1 MRYQGPRYFR
11 ETVFSV
17 YERIK
22 PSLSRKDVPHVLVGG
37 IERISCSPTK
47 VDVVGDFRLNRLMD
61 TAFEALCG
69 KNSEEEELETLN
81 TWREELYKEATHLPE
96 EAVATYD
103 AMLDLLVLSPDP
115 ILHYMMASCVPME
128 HVIASN
134 SEKYIEQ
141 VVFSLHYPYLLAGQF
156 VLWDL
161 GETKIQQDI
170 QSSFRQLELTYD
182 KKRDGKFSQKGFI
195 NKGGLEHLDIR
206 KKLVDTLFT
215 KDILRID
222 SFEEAAALIVAI
234 KATLPLPEMAP
245 YEIEVPSLEEIDP
258 RLIKL
263 FEKDQTTFLHTL
275 KQKIDASYGLN
286 LPVFNLLEKD

>member
-61 TAFEALCG
+61 TAFEALCR
-69 KNSEEEELETLN
+69 KNSEDEELEMLD
-81 TWREELYKEATHLPE
+81 TWRQELYKEATILPE
-96 EAVATYD
+96 EAFANYD
-103 AMLDLLVLSPDP
+103 YILDLLVLSPDP
-115 ILHYMMASCVPME
+115 ILHYMSASCVSME
-128 HVIASN
+128 HIIASDE
-134 SEKYIEQ
+134 SYIEQ
-141 VVFSLHYPYLLAGQF
+141 IVFALHYPYFLAGQF

-161 GETKIQQDI
+161 GETNIQHDI
-170 QSSFRQLELTYD
+170 QRYFRQLALTYD
-182 KKRDGKFSQKGFI
+182 KKTDGKFSQVGFI
-195 NKGGLEHLDIR
+195 NKNDFEHIDIR
-206 KKLVDTLFT
+206 QKLAETLLKKETLQ
-215 KDILRID
+215 I
-222 SFEEAAALIVAI
+222 SGFEEVAALLMTT
-234 KATLPLPEMAP
+234 KAMLPLPEMAP

-258 RLIKL
+258 CLIKL

-275 KQKIDASYGLN
+275 KQKIDASYALN
-286 LPVFNLLEKD
+286 TPVFNLLKND